1 MFKETTY
8 YEMNLMGSQL
18 FIKEIILCQE
28 LQDLP
33 ALGQDKDQKQ

>member
-28 LQDLP
+28 LQEVLVSRV
-33 ALGQDKDQKQ
+33 DKE